1 MCTPSYELA
10 GQSHSKFHVTNSL
23 EGKFQVPYFSA
34 LEAADTGWGSR
45 MVGLLVGK
53 IHVPC
58 IDVELGQAG
67 FSYLSRNPTSV
78 RRCRCAKNSARLA
91 KLLLIAGAEGQ
102 VICCLHDHSGQVN
115 CSGDAPCGET

>member
-67 FSYLSRNPTSV
+67 SYLSRNPSV
-78 RRCRCAKNSARLA
+78 RRSRYAKNSARLA
-91 KLLLIAGAEGQ
+91 KLISTDRRGGRT
-102 VICCLHDHSGQVN
+102 DKY
-115 CSGDAPCGET
+115 